1 MDNKSFDAHGCQY
14 AWDATSLK
22 LAEECPRKYYY
33 QMIEG
38 WRSASASNV
47 HLRFGSLYATALE
60 HYYKHRA
67 LDLSSQEAL
76 EEVVLEALLD
86 TWDRPKCETCTG
98 TGRGMEMVY
107 YGGPPVE
114 RECDCPDCNGTGY
127 VGDGAPWQSDHAAKT
142 RENLIRTIIWYV
154 DQFENEATEV
164 VMLADGKPAVELSF
178 SLEVDDGI
186 VFCGHLDRLVTY
198 AHDKYVMD
206 QKTTGSTISNN
217 YFEGYNPDIQFSMY
231 TFAGQS
237 VFHIPLRGVII
248 DAAQIAVGFSRFER
262 GFTFRSAAQLSEW
275 YDEMLTLIE
284 TTQGY
289 ARENHFPMNRSS
301 CGNYGGCPFRKV
313 CSRDPAVRPNFLA
326 ADFVKGPSWDPLERR

>member
-1 MDNKSFDAHGCQY
+1 MNKSFHPGTNLQF

-38 WRSASASNV
+38 WQSASRSNV

-67 LDLSSQEAL
+67 LGLSSQEAL
-76 EEVVLEALLD
+76 EEVVLEALLN
-86 TWDRPKCETCTG
+86 TWDRVEKVDEIQ
-98 TGRGMEMVY
+98 
-107 YGGPPVE
+107 GGPGIEVE
-114 RECDCPDCNGTGY
+114 KALNGG
-127 VGDGAPWQSDHAAKT
+127 GPWISAHAAKT

-217 YFEGYNPDIQFSMY
+217 YFDGYNPDIQFSMY

-262 GFTFRSAAQLSEW
+262 GFTFRSASQLSEW

-326 ADFVKGPSWDPLERR
+326 ADFVKGPSWDPLDRR

>member
-38 WRSASASNV
+38 WQSASRSNV

-67 LDLSSQEAL
+67 LGLSSQEAL

-86 TWDRPKCETCTG
+86 TWDRTEENPEG
-98 TGRGMEMVY
+98 S
-107 YGGPPVE
+107 
-114 RECDCPDCNGTGY
+114 
-127 VGDGAPWQSDHAAKT
+127 PWVSDHAAKT

-217 YFEGYNPDIQFSMY
+217 YFDGYNPDIQFSMY

-262 GFTFRSAAQLSEW
+262 GFTFRSASQLSEW

-326 ADFVKGPSWDPLERR
+326 ADFVKGPSWDPLDRR

>member
-38 WRSASASNV
+38 WRPASASNV

-67 LDLSSQEAL
+67 LGLSSQEAL

-86 TWDRPKCETCTG
+86 TWDERLYEEELEEDQPEPRPVIG
-98 TGRGMEMVY
+98 S
-107 YGGPPVE
+107 
-114 RECDCPDCNGTGY
+114 
-127 VGDGAPWQSDHAAKT
+127 GAPWVSDHAAKT

-262 GFTFRSAAQLSEW
+262 GFTFRSASQLSEW

-326 ADFVKGPSWDPLERR
+326 ADFVKGPSWDPLTRR